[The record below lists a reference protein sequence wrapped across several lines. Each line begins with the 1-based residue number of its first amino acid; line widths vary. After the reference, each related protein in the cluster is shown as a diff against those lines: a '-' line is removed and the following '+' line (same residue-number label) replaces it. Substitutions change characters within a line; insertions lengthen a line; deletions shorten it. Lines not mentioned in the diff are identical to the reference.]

1 MPLAFRI
8 LDLAARLLFALGVGC
23 LLLAAYLS
31 WTTLSFAG
39 VHATG
44 EVVSYFESPEGDKGD
59 KIRYRPRIRFRTAT
73 GEIVTT
79 SGQLSAATKRFE
91 IGTQVPVVYRP
102 EKPTEARVALFVDN
116 WLGASLASVIG
127 LVGLAGGY
135 LVRRSIRRE
144 LAKIPASSPG

>member
-1 MPLAFRI
+1 MRLAFRI

-23 LLLAAYLS
+23 LLLAAYLA
-31 WTTLSFAG
+31 WMTLSFAG
-39 VHATG
+39 VHASG
-44 EVVSYFESPEGDKGD
+44 EVVSYFESRDGD

-79 SGQLSAATKRFE
+79 SGQLSATTRRFE
-91 IGTQVPVVYRP
+91 IGAQVPVVYRP
-102 EKPTEARVALFVDN
+102 ERPTEARVSLFVDN
-116 WLGASLASVIG
+116 WLGASIATGIG

-144 LAKIPASSPG
+144 LAKMPASSPG

>member
-31 WTTLSFAG
+31 WMTLSFARQA
-39 VHATG
+39 VSATG
-44 EVVSYFESPEGDKGD
+44 EVVSYFESPEGDKV
-59 KIRYRPRIRFRTAT
+59 RYRPRIRFRTAT

-79 SGQLSAATKRFE
+79 SGQLSATTRRFE

-102 EKPTEARVALFVDN
+102 ERPTEARVALFVDN
-116 WLGASLASVIG
+116 WLGASIATVIG

-144 LAKIPASSPG
+144 LAKLPTSSPG

>member
-31 WTTLSFAG
+31 WLTLSFVG
-39 VHATG
+39 DHATG
-44 EVVSYFESPEGDKGD
+44 EVVSYFESPDGD

-91 IGTQVPVVYRP
+91 IGAHVPVVYRP
-102 EKPTEARVALFVDN
+102 ERPTEARVALFIDN

>member
-31 WTTLSFAG
+31 WLTLSFVG
-39 VHATG
+39 DHATG
-44 EVVSYFESPEGDKGD
+44 EVVSYFESPDGD

-91 IGTQVPVVYRP
+91 IGAHVPVVYRP
-102 EKPTEARVALFVDN
+102 ERPTEARVALFIDN
-116 WLGASLASVIG
+116 WLGASRASVIG

>member
-31 WTTLSFAG
+31 WLTLSFVG
-39 VHATG
+39 DHATG
-44 EVVSYFESPEGDKGD
+44 EVVSYFESPDGD

-102 EKPTEARVALFVDN
+102 ERPTEARVALFIDN

-144 LAKIPASSPG
+144 LAKMPASSPG

>member
-31 WTTLSFAG
+31 WLTLSFAG
-39 VHATG
+39 DHATG
-44 EVVSYFESPEGDKGD
+44 EVVSYFESPDGD

-91 IGTQVPVVYRP
+91 IGTRVPVVYRP
-102 EKPTEARVALFVDN
+102 ERPTEARVALFVDN
-116 WLGASLASVIG
+116 WLGACLAGVIG

-135 LVRRSIRRE
+135 FVRRSVRRE